1 MVKKGETMKEYVK
14 VSNILISFMQMSN
27 DNRFIGSYETNQRI
41 YGMCD
46 IICRYIAIKENEKTE
61 KGETLVNV
69 DELIKVFMFLYDN
82 DILIHDSSNKKEDVL
97 YQILGVITYH
107 AL

>member
-46 IICRYIAIKENEKTE
+46 IICRYIAIKELCDLICDEK
-61 KGETLVNV
+61 KKKKIKMVLPIGLAK
-69 DELIKVFMFLYDN
+69 LIAPFFEVYYNCLN
-82 DILIHDSSNKKEDVL
+82 GL
-97 YQILGVITYH
+97 
-107 AL
+107 